1 MEDLEILKNNW
12 EKENQLLVF
21 SKEEIFEMMRRK
33 SMSISRTLLWIG
45 CLEVVLWILFFYIDS
60 NSLTSFLDWKLFFR
74 SVLFLFFIFIIIYS
88 YLKINNESDARSLMK
103 QILNLRKM
111 ILIYIILMIISIILF
126 NIIDAKESAYDVLR
140 GYVEGYN
147 DASSNKTL
155 SISDI
160 NPSAGYIAFSIIFI
174 ISISILLSIYRAV
187 YGSLLQKLKENYKEL
202 SKIETNN

>member
-33 SMSISRTLLWIG
+33 SLSISRTLLWIG

-74 SVLFLFFIFIIIYS
+74 SVLFLFFIFII
-88 YLKINNESDARSLMK
+88 
-103 QILNLRKM
+103 
-111 ILIYIILMIISIILF
+111 
-126 NIIDAKESAYDVLR
+126 
-140 GYVEGYN
+140 
-147 DASSNKTL
+147 
-155 SISDI
+155 
-160 NPSAGYIAFSIIFI
+160 
-174 ISISILLSIYRAV
+174 SISILLSIYRAV

>member
-1 MEDLEILKNNW
+1 M
-12 EKENQLLVF
+12 
-21 SKEEIFEMMRRK
+21 
-33 SMSISRTLLWIG
+33 
-45 CLEVVLWILFFYIDS
+45 
-60 NSLTSFLDWKLFFR
+60 
-74 SVLFLFFIFIIIYS
+74 
-88 YLKINNESDARSLMK
+88 
-103 QILNLRKM
+103 
-111 ILIYIILMIISIILF
+111 IYIILMIISIILF

-155 SISDI
+155 SINDI

>member
-33 SMSISRTLLWIG
+33 SLSISRTLLWIG

-111 ILIYIILMIISIILF
+111 ILIYIILMIISIILLLF
-126 NIIDAKESAYDVLR
+126 WSFVIGASAFILNVIIRIMEYRVGRKKKNS
-140 GYVEGYN
+140 YN
-147 DASSNKTL
+147 
-155 SISDI
+155 
-160 NPSAGYIAFSIIFI
+160 
-174 ISISILLSIYRAV
+174 AV
-187 YGSLLQKLKENYKEL
+187 F
-202 SKIETNN
+202 

>member
-33 SMSISRTLLWIG
+33 SLSISRTLLWIG

-174 ISISILLSIYRAV
+174 ISISILLSEV
-187 YGSLLQKLKENYKEL
+187 
-202 SKIETNN
+202 